1 MSIHYL
7 LLICQKS
14 CQPAVLP
21 ETMVGCIMY
30 KWRVCAHICS
40 SLYQGQQNLGEA
52 HKYPLHP
59 RGSPDGHKGRF
70 CLCDA
75 SWANTYPSAWAEH
88 CHSIFPLIVFSLTS
102 VIFTYSHLGL
112 PVHEHQPCRSSLWPP
127 VDLGSSFATVPELL
141 HFCFFSFQKGFD
153 CAYSCWDVLWMF

>member
-30 KWRVCAHICS
+30 NWRVCAHICS

-59 RGSPDGHKGRF
+59 LRKPRWPQGEILPVWCFLSKHIPISV
-70 CLCDA
+70 
-75 SWANTYPSAWAEH
+75 SWTLPFDISTD
-88 CHSIFPLIVFSLTS
+88 CFSLTS
-102 VIFTYSHLGL
+102 VIFTHSHLGL

-141 HFCFFSFQKGFD
+141 HFCFFRFQKGFD
-153 CAYSCWDVLWMF
+153 CAYSCWDILWMF